1 MTVLPSVGEVG
12 GKVVNLVAIV
22 LLSVVK
28 TDESVFVLVDGRS
41 VEVLVTE

>member
-28 TDESVFVLVDGRS
+28 TEESVFGLVDS
-41 VEVLVTE
+41 SSFEVLVTE